1 MRIHAMIPNIR
12 NRESNHCQL
21 TIKHQTEKDI
31 TCFDTFC
38 TCTHHSQIPSCS
50 QSLGYPFTVLHTSI
64 PAERVQ
70 ISHRPGLYSLAQHF
84 IPRAAVL
91 SFSCS
96 MLMIASFSDDW
107 GKLYSNYHN
116 VYICILPRNH
126 AMVQNGDKWR
136 FDFRAVWRRTNS
148 A

>member
-31 TCFDTFC
+31 TCFDTFVHVH
-38 TCTHHSQIPSCS
+38 TTPKFLAAANRWAIPSLCCTP
-50 QSLGYPFTVLHTSI
+50 QSLQSGSRFHIGPGCIPWLSI
-64 PAERVQ
+64 
-70 ISHRPGLYSLAQHF
+70 SSPGLQSC
-84 IPRAAVL
+84 L
-91 SFSCS
+91 SHVRCS
-96 MLMIASFSDDW
+96 WLLLFLTIEA
-107 GKLYSNYHN
+107 NYHN

-148 A
+148 G